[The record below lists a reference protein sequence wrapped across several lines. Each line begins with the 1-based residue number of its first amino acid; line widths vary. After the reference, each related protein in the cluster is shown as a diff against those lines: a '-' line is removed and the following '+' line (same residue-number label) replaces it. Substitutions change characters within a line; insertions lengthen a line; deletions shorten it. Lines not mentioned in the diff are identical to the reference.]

1 VKSPYQIAK
10 ELNVSPQAV
19 YKRMTDEFT
28 NQFTNHIQR
37 TEKGKYKLDEV
48 AEQGLKELFN
58 RVVQPINLIEQPL
71 DQFQQLEDTFSLYK
85 HTVPNGKVYI
95 GITSLKPYVRWGGGS
110 GYKQN
115 EEFYNDILEF
125 GWESIEHT
133 ILANGLDI
141 KTAEIE
147 ENRLI
152 LEYES
157 YDPKKGYNGQFKL
170 LNYVRTVEQQENP
183 LLNQLNSENS
193 FLRSRVEALEEELKT
208 ERTNSREQ
216 TDKLSDL
223 AAQLAELTRNNQ
235 VLLGAEQSRTN
246 PALLMGG
253 ESLPHQ
259 SEEQQP
265 KKGFFQRFFKK

>member
-58 RVVQPINLIEQPL
+58 RVVQPINLIEQPI
-71 DQFQQLEDTFSLYK
+71 DQFQQSEDTFSLYK

-95 GITSLKPYVRWGGGS
+95 GITSLKPYTRWGGGS

-115 EEFYNDILEF
+115 EDFYKDITEF
-125 GWESIEHT
+125 GWDNIEHT
-133 ILANGLDI
+133 ILANGLDMR
-141 KTAEIE
+141 TAEIE

-152 LEYES
+152 LECES
-157 YDPKKGYNGQFKL
+157 YDPEKGYNKQFKL
-170 LNYVRTVEQQENP
+170 LNYIRMVEQQKDP
-183 LLNQLNSENS
+183 LLNQLNTEND
-193 FLRSRVEALEEELKT
+193 FLRSRVEALENELKT
-208 ERTNSREQ
+208 ERTHSREQ
-216 TDKLSDL
+216 TGKLSDL

-253 ESLPHQ
+253 ESAPLHN
-259 SEEQQP
+259 EEQQP
-265 KKGFFQRFFKK
+265 PKGFFQRFFKR